1 MSIMSITFVLGTR
14 PEILKLA
21 SVINKARSLNIVT
34 TVVHTGQHYDHNMSA
49 VFFSDLGLPEPDV
62 FIGVGS
68 GSQAFQTGTGL
79 IEVEKYLIEN
89 KPDVVAVVGDTNAGV
104 SGALAACKLGIPVAH
119 YEAGCR
125 SYDWNMPE
133 EINRRLLDSLSRFC
147 FAPTKLCLERLV
159 FEGRGGDSWYVGDTL
174 VETALD
180 VASKLDDPGI
190 LLEKYGVSEEKFGL
204 LTIHRG
210 NNTDTPERLLSI
222 LSALNQLDYPVLFP
236 AHPRTLK
243 NIKAF
248 KLEDNI
254 SNLILI
260 DPLPYISFLTLIRSV
275 KFVVTDSGGVQQ
287 EAAIFKKHSLT
298 VRDNTEW
305 METIFEG
312 GNKLVKADSQEL
324 QVEINKIINGEV
336 KKDLKNPF
344 ELGAS
349 EKSLKI
355 LIDSKAEGRLAY
367 QGSNFFE
374 KSYDDHLGS
383 KGKLDDCS

>member
-1 MSIMSITFVLGTR
+1 MSTMSITFVLGTR

-49 VFFSDLGLPEPDV
+49 VFFADLGLPEPDV

-68 GSQAFQTGTGL
+68 GSQGFQTGIGL
-79 IEVEKYLIEN
+79 IEVEKYLIDN

-119 YEAGCR
+119 YEAGAR

-147 FAPTKLCLERLV
+147 FAPTKLCLQRLV
-159 FEGRGGDSWYVGDTL
+159 FEGRGDDSWYVGDTL

-180 VASKLDDPGI
+180 VASTLDDSGV
-190 LLEKYGVSEEKFGL
+190 LLGKYGISNDKFGL
-204 LTIHRG
+204 LTIHRAD
-210 NNTDTPERLLSI
+210 NTDKPERLSSI
-222 LSALNQLDYPVLFP
+222 LSSLNELNYPVLFP

-243 NIKAF
+243 NIKEF

-254 SNLILI
+254 SNLILV
-260 DPLPYISFLTLIRSV
+260 DPLPYTSFMTLIRSA

-312 GNKLVKADSQEL
+312 GNRLVKADKQEL
-324 QVEINKIINGEV
+324 QVEIKKIINGEV

-355 LIDSKAEGRLAY
+355 LIDAKAEGRLAY

-374 KSYDDHLGS
+374 KSYDNHLS
-383 KGKLDDCS
+383 S

>member
-21 SVINKARSLNIVT
+21 SVINKARSMDIKT
-34 TVVHTGQHYDHNMSA
+34 TVLHTGQHYDHNMSA
-49 VFFSDLGLPEPDV
+49 VFFSDLGLPEPDI

-68 GSQAFQTGTGL
+68 GTQGFQTGKGL

-89 KPDVVAVVGDTNAGV
+89 EPDLVAVVGDTNAGV

-119 YEAGCR
+119 YEAGSR

-133 EINRRLLDSLSRFC
+133 EINRRLLDSLSKFC
-147 FAPTKLCLERLV
+147 FAPTKLCLERLI
-159 FEGRGGDSWYVGDTL
+159 FEGRGDDSWYVGDTL

-180 VASKLDDPGI
+180 VADTLDESGI
-190 LLEKYGVSEEKFGL
+190 LQKKYGVSEDKFGL
-204 LTIHRG
+204 LTIHRADNT
-210 NNTDTPERLLSI
+210 NNPERLSSI
-222 LSALNQLDYPVLFP
+222 LSGLNDLDYPVLFP

-243 NIKAF
+243 NIKKY
-248 KLEDNI
+248 KLEDDI
-254 SNLILI
+254 SNLILVN
-260 DPLPYISFLTLIRSV
+260 PLPYSSFMTLIRSA

-312 GNKLVKADSQEL
+312 GNNLVKADKQEL
-324 QVEINKIINGEV
+324 QFEINKIINGEV

-355 LIDSKAEGRLAY
+355 LIDAMAKGRLAY

-374 KSYDDHLGS
+374 KSYDDHLS
-383 KGKLDDCS
+383 SHDESDDCS

>member
-49 VFFSDLGLPEPDV
+49 VFFADLGLPEPDV

-68 GSQAFQTGTGL
+68 GSQGFQTGRGL

-89 KPDVVAVVGDTNAGV
+89 KPDVVAIVGDTNAGV

-119 YEAGCR
+119 YEAGAR

-147 FAPTKLCLERLV
+147 FAPTKLCLKRLV
-159 FEGRGGDSWYVGDTL
+159 FEGRGDDSWYVGDTL

-180 VASKLDDPGI
+180 VASTLDDSSI
-190 LLEKYGVSEEKFGL
+190 LLDKYGISKDKFGL
-204 LTIHRG
+204 LTIHRAD
-210 NNTDTPERLLSI
+210 NTDTPERLSSI
-222 LSALNQLDYPVLFP
+222 LSALNELDYPVLFP

-243 NIKAF
+243 NIKEF

-254 SNLILI
+254 SNLILV
-260 DPLPYISFLTLIRSV
+260 DPLPYTSFMTLIRSA

-312 GNKLVKADSQEL
+312 GNKLVKADKQEL

-336 KKDLKNPF
+336 KKDLMNPF

-355 LIDSKAEGRLAY
+355 LIDAKVEGRLAY

-374 KSYDDHLGS
+374 KSYDNHLS
-383 KGKLDDCS
+383 S

>member
-21 SVINKARSLNIVT
+21 SVISTARSLNIVT

-49 VFFSDLGLPEPDV
+49 VFFADLGLPEPDV

-68 GSQAFQTGTGL
+68 GSQGFQTGTGL

-89 KPDVVAVVGDTNAGV
+89 KPDLVAVVGDTNAGV

-119 YEAGCR
+119 YEAGAR

-147 FAPTKLCLERLV
+147 FAPTKLCLQRLV
-159 FEGRGGDSWYVGDTL
+159 SEGRGDDSWYVGDTL

-180 VASKLDDPGI
+180 VANTLDDSGI
-190 LLEKYGVSEEKFGL
+190 LLEKYGISKDKFGL

-210 NNTDTPERLLSI
+210 NNTDTPERLSSI
-222 LSALNQLDYPVLFP
+222 LSALNELDYPVLFP

-243 NIKAF
+243 NIKEF

-254 SNLILI
+254 SNLILV
-260 DPLPYISFLTLIRSV
+260 DPLPYTSFMTLIRSA

-312 GNKLVKADSQEL
+312 GNKLVKADKREL

-355 LIDSKAEGRLAY
+355 LIDAKAEGRLAY

-374 KSYDDHLGS
+374 KSYDNHLS
-383 KGKLDDCS
+383 S